1 MRKPSAEPNHD
12 RTGIRWALA
21 ERLLGIP
28 ASMRGLQQ
36 PEEFVEGAA
45 HAAAAALGVD
55 VVVRWSGLSA
65 EPLPPPDPRATR
77 LKVLWQDSPFAA
89 IDLMG
94 EESFTP
100 EVEALLRHMAADLT
114 HDIDALT
121 NRTIRYAQRALVGIL
136 RAEDE
141 PEVVAHN
148 AVAMVVE
155 RVGAEA
161 GLLLNRHTESF
172 GVLAAVGA
180 WPEEAE
186 GASGWR
192 AAAHEGITSQHAVG
206 HPGDLVTCPISSTSP
221 ARFMLLLRF
230 PAGGAERRGRYPVLD
245 ELARTAAPY
254 MDARRRDLVL
264 TELLELNR
272 VSESTATVEL
282 YGKVLK
288 TAVDLIPGAEA
299 GSLLTRDSPSDA
311 FEYQA
316 AIGFDL
322 GGLRSSTASEVDMRA
337 WYGPEERGWRLGLP
351 RLLTRADVDIDL
363 HGIRSS
369 PGADLEAAAYHSI
382 QATICLP
389 VLRDGVVMAALNL
402 DNLTDRAAFGRDST
416 NLAHLFGSPLSSLL
430 HRQQTRDVLRRAAL
444 IDDLTNLGNR
454 RAFDQAL
461 AREIARAARSTD
473 RPSVLLLDLRDFKL
487 INDRLGHAV
496 GDEALALV
504 ARALERGLR
513 ATDFP
518 ARRGGDEFVALLPD
532 TTATE
537 AAVIGERVQ
546 AEIAKL
552 VIHDTIRLHANIGV
566 ATAPDDGKTAADLL
580 RVADERM
587 YLEKLGAR

>member
-1 MRKPSAEPNHD
+1 MRETRAESIQD
-12 RTGIRWALA
+12 LTVMRWALV

-28 ASMRGLQQ
+28 ASMRGLEQ
-36 PEEFVEGAA
+36 PEEFVEGVA

-55 VVVRWSGLSA
+55 VVIHWSGLHE
-65 EPLPPPDPRATR
+65 EPLPTPGHGTTR
-77 LKVLWQDSPFAA
+77 LKVLWQEDPFAA
-89 IDLMG
+89 IDLVG
-94 EESFTP
+94 ESRFAP
-100 EVEALLRHMAADLT
+100 ELEDLLRHLAADLT

-161 GLLLNRHTESF
+161 GLLLSRHTESF
-172 GVLAAVGA
+172 SVLAAAGD
-180 WPEEAE
+180 WSEEPKAV
-186 GASGWR
+186 ASWQ
-192 AAAHEGITSQHAVG
+192 AAAHDGIAAPHALG
-206 HPGDLVTCPISSTSP
+206 HPDDLVTCPVASTLP

-230 PAGGAERRGRYPVLD
+230 PPGGATRRGRYPVLD

-254 MDARRRDLVL
+254 LDARRRDLVL

-272 VSESTATVEL
+272 VAESTDTVEL
-282 YGKVLK
+282 YAKVLK
-288 TAVDLIPGAEA
+288 TAVDLIPGSET
-299 GSLLTRDSPSDA
+299 GSLLTRNNASGP

-322 GGLRSSTASEVDMRA
+322 GGLRASTVSEVDMRT
-337 WYGPEERGWRLGLP
+337 WYGPDERGWQLGSP
-351 RLLTRADVDIDL
+351 RLLTRDDVDIAL

-369 PGADLEAAAYHSI
+369 PGADPEATAFHSI
-382 QATICLP
+382 QATLCLP

-402 DNLTDRAAFGRDST
+402 DNLTDPAAFGRDSI

-430 HRQQTRDVLRRAAL
+430 HRQQTRDVLRKAAL

-461 AREIARAARSTD
+461 ARELARAVRSAD

-504 ARALERGLR
+504 ARALERSLR
-513 ATDFP
+513 VTDFP

-537 AAVIGERVQ
+537 AAVIAKRVQ
-546 AEIAKL
+546 SEIAKL
-552 VIHDTIRLHANIGV
+552 VIDDTIRLHANIGV
-566 ATAPDDGKTAADLL
+566 ATAPGDGETAADLL